1 MKINFKKPR
10 LNEDVPLFWSL
21 HKFFIHRLKEV
32 LWAERELSA
41 TVLSKIIYNVG
52 SPNLSFVIKDYKKLT
67 KLHAAKTVKILND
80 AGITARGKK
89 SPGMQSLMHEF
100 TILFEKRKKGPVRDA
115 AIISALQKI
124 LHYHIASYRSLEI
137 VGRMLGEDAI
147 IGDFESAVA
156 NIRKIDILLTDA
168 AQNTINF
175 DAAIDENKYIT
186 APHYKPHNL

>member
-100 TILFEKRKKGPVRDA
+100 TILFEKRKKRTGKRCCHNFCFTKNTALSYSILSVAGNCWQNVR
-115 AIISALQKI
+115 
-124 LHYHIASYRSLEI
+124 
-137 VGRMLGEDAI
+137 
-147 IGDFESAVA
+147 
-156 NIRKIDILLTDA
+156 
-168 AQNTINF
+168 
-175 DAAIDENKYIT
+175 
-186 APHYKPHNL
+186 